1 MREIVGFRAAIIAMA
16 LILGACDS
24 AAPKP
29 DHAAAEP
36 TKLPQPV
43 MVVPVRFEEGARTR
57 TFAATIR
64 PSIESDLGF
73 RISGK
78 VARRLV
84 RTGDFVRSG
93 QPLLTLDTNDL
104 RLQREQAEAEVK
116 AAQSNLIQAEADEGR
131 ATDLQSKGWMANAA
145 LQKAHATA
153 EEARSRLVRA
163 QRALDLAGHA
173 LDYATLEA
181 DADGVI
187 TATPIEPGQV
197 ISAGQ
202 AAVRL
207 ARLSELEAV
216 VALPESYVER
226 VGRASASL
234 TLWSLPGKSYE
245 VRLRELS
252 FAADPATRTFAARF
266 VIPSADDKVRIGM
279 SATLTLREQDERR
292 FARLPLTAIY
302 SHGRGAAVFVVGD
315 GGELRERPVTI
326 ERYEDRD
333 VLVTSGVSDG
343 ETVVALGVEKL
354 DPALTVR
361 PISTLS
367 LSSAGK

>member
-1 MREIVGFRAAIIAMA
+1 MREIVGFRAGIIAMA
-16 LILGACDS
+16 LILGGCDS

-29 DHAAAEP
+29 DHGAAEP

-173 LDYATLEA
+173 LDFSLVVCYDPRAA
-181 DADGVI
+181 
-187 TATPIEPGQV
+187 V
-197 ISAGQ
+197 ISATI
-202 AAVRL
+202 
-207 ARLSELEAV
+207 
-216 VALPESYVER
+216 
-226 VGRASASL
+226 ASA
-234 TLWSLPGKSYE
+234 
-245 VRLRELS
+245 
-252 FAADPATRTFAARF
+252 A
-266 VIPSADDKVRIGM
+266 
-279 SATLTLREQDERR
+279 
-292 FARLPLTAIY
+292 
-302 SHGRGAAVFVVGD
+302 
-315 GGELRERPVTI
+315 
-326 ERYEDRD
+326 
-333 VLVTSGVSDG
+333 
-343 ETVVALGVEKL
+343 ALGSG
-354 DPALTVR
+354 ASSTGR
-361 PISTLS
+361 PTTR
-367 LSSAGK
+367 

>member
-1 MREIVGFRAAIIAMA
+1 MREIVGFRSAIIAMA
-16 LILGACDS
+16 LILGGCDS
-24 AAPKP
+24 ATPKP
-29 DHAAAEP
+29 DRGGKEP
-36 TKLPQPV
+36 RKAQPV

-84 RTGDFVRSG
+84 RTGDLVRSG
-93 QPLLTLDTNDL
+93 QALLTLDTNDL

-131 ATDLQSKGWMANAA
+131 AVELQSKGWMANAA

-153 EEARSRLVRA
+153 EEARSRLIRA

-173 LDYATLEA
+173 LGYATLEA

-207 ARLSELEAV
+207 ARLSEQI
-216 VALPESYVER
+216 
-226 VGRASASL
+226 GRAH
-234 TLWSLPGKSYE
+234 
-245 VRLRELS
+245 V
-252 FAADPATRTFAARF
+252 
-266 VIPSADDKVRIGM
+266 
-279 SATLTLREQDERR
+279 
-292 FARLPLTAIY
+292 
-302 SHGRGAAVFVVGD
+302 
-315 GGELRERPVTI
+315 
-326 ERYEDRD
+326 
-333 VLVTSGVSDG
+333 
-343 ETVVALGVEKL
+343 
-354 DPALTVR
+354 
-361 PISTLS
+361 
-367 LSSAGK
+367 